1 MNPYDAEDQVL
12 RTLMGDASADKVKRA
27 AAFEANHPGITA
39 RVGQAGE
46 LSFSNVPGRDVYG
59 PYMKAT
65 AQASPEGQEAVK
77 EILHADS
84 GASLDQKAAALD
96 ALAPPGT
103 TTIVTDDGQ
112 LGTVAVKPANIFV
125 KPATADELFKQQY
138 AEMAKLTS
146 VEDLTVAK
154 AQIIQANQDWT
165 VTKFESLKQ
174 RAYAAH
180 GVAALQTEV
189 ETQRMLDRRAY
200 AQYGDGVDRGDTDE
214 TLAVVRRLEKA
225 ITDADSEAAT
235 ALKSDP
241 EVAGLAAR
249 MQAVDALYASR
260 VTTQLSMEAEAL
272 KTSAT
277 GGKAAGSDL
286 GSLLQ
291 PEQELA
297 YKVAAGISPDQE
309 IDPATRQEL
318 TKQLVV
324 GGGGN
329 LTVAMEVGLE
339 SDGGKILANSMQ
351 SGTIGLYGKNV
362 LRAKLGGD
370 TELEAQLKKAAAT
383 RLAEASAP
391 PVGPDGKPRKVD
403 TRSTA
408 QQKADLEEA
417 QRLAFIQARQDV
429 KVLRDMGWE
438 ASIPDWQLP
447 QDPTLQGEV
456 KGIIEV
462 MKAERAT
469 KLKADP
475 KYNPAND
482 PTQNFQGLVA
492 RVNLKQDGS
501 ERLDTVKI
509 RKLADWY
516 QSQATLAPGNDYFGL
531 PAGADMQDA
540 YGKVEAYAALQQA
553 KDTGLWGKYIRPAGA
568 SAMSPFLG
576 LAGSTINIVQHE
588 FNAAGDLLFGT
599 GLPEGIDETSAP
611 PSGYLSN
618 VNPARVDPNYEL
630 LTNYYRGRAGVDPE
644 WIAERERNLAAARKG
659 E

>member
-39 RVGQAGE
+39 RIGQAGE

-59 PYMKAT
+59 PYLKAT
-65 AQASPEGQEAVK
+65 AQTSPEGREAVQ
-77 EILHADS
+77 ELLHADS
-84 GASLDQKAAALD
+84 GANLDQKAAALD

-112 LGTVAVKPANIFV
+112 LGVVAVKPANIFV

-138 AEMAKLTS
+138 TEMAKLTT

-214 TLAVVRRLEKA
+214 TKDVLRKLESAIAKA
-225 ITDADSEAAT
+225 DAEAAN
-235 ALKSDP
+235 ALQKDP

-249 MQAVDALYASR
+249 MQAVDALYSSR

-370 TELEAQLKKAAAT
+370 TELEAQLKKAAAA
-383 RLAEASAP
+383 RLAEAAAG

-403 TRSTA
+403 TRSPA

-469 KLKADP
+469 RLKEDP

-492 RVNLKQDGS
+492 RLDLKQPDS

-516 QSQATLAPGNDYFGL
+516 QSQANLAPGNDYFGL

-540 YGKVEAYAALQQA
+540 YGKVEAFAALQQA
-553 KDTGLWGKYIRPAGA
+553 KDTGLWGQYIKPAFGQA
-568 SAMSPFLG
+568 IKPWLG
-576 LAGSTINIVQHE
+576 VAGTYYNVFKSGLESTDQ
-588 FNAAGDLLFGT
+588 LLFGT
-599 GLPEGIDETSAP
+599 GLPLGEEEVPA
-611 PSGYLSN
+611 PSGYLHDI
-618 VNPARVDPNYEL
+618 NPARVDPNYEMI
-630 LTNYYRGRAGVDPE
+630 TDYYRGRAGVDPE